1 MAIEKGWRERMST
14 RKQKRESLEEETAA
28 VSADPQEAEKQEK
41 PISGIWI
48 LLGLLLLIVLI
59 SIVEILFF

>member
-1 MAIEKGWRERMST
+1 MST

>member
-1 MAIEKGWRERMST
+1 MST
-14 RKQKRESLEEETAA
+14 RKQKRESLEKETAA
-28 VSADPQEAEKQEK
+28 GSADPQGAEEQEK

-59 SIVEILFF
+59 AVVEILFF